1 MDIHNPDVK
10 TASTATDTVRAAGVG
25 ILADHQE
32 LLTNPEL
39 VLRSK
44 VVAASL
50 HNVNSR
56 VYGDM
61 ASSVCKKV
69 MIHTERHIT
78 DQSCSK
84 QPHFH

>member
-44 VVAASL
+44 VVAA
-50 HNVNSR
+50 
-56 VYGDM
+56 
-61 ASSVCKKV
+61 AE
-69 MIHTERHIT
+69 I
-78 DQSCSK
+78 
-84 QPHFH
+84 